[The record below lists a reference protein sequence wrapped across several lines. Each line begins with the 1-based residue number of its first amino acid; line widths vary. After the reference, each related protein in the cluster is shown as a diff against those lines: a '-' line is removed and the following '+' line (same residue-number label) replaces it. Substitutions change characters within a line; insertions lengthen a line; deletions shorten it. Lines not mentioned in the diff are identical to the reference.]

1 MKAQRRKSAQR
12 ERIYETIL
20 SSKAHPSAQD
30 VYARLK
36 YEMPSLSLGN
46 VYRNI
51 AILLE
56 EGRIQGGEFGSGIV
70 RYDAV
75 TGSHYHFVCER
86 CGTVS
91 DFAMPAQDDITAAAR
106 GFTSHHIAG
115 HTIRFYGVCAAC
127 VAGTPANSKKRR

>member
-70 RYDAV
+70 RYDAP
-75 TGSHYHFVCER
+75 G
-86 CGTVS
+86 
-91 DFAMPAQDDITAAAR
+91 
-106 GFTSHHIAG
+106 
-115 HTIRFYGVCAAC
+115 
-127 VAGTPANSKKRR
+127 